1 MLYMTR
7 NIHLERIDWFL
18 PLRLASYVILFAA
31 IVLWMDFPGF
41 IQVPVIIYSLLTLAV
56 GVSLTKKFKRK
67 LAMITPWVV
76 ALHFIFEI
84 ALESVV
90 VYSTGDISSPLTAM
104 FVLTIAS
111 AALVYR
117 LAGTILMATIVS
129 SALSIIVWLVYI
141 IDTNLSLSVE
151 ELSRFFAGKERLFYA
166 IFFHF
171 LIFYLVAFIS
181 GYLAERIKSGTRQ
194 LEDTSRALRI
204 AKLETDDILRHLS
217 SGLMSI
223 DARGVIIFF
232 NRAAETI
239 TGFKE
244 KDIRGK
250 DCHTVF
256 QKKMPELARCLKAGI
271 NERIEFPRKELQ
283 IEVSKGNVI
292 PLGLSTS
299 VLTEADGGLRGLI
312 VIFSDLTEAKEL
324 EDKVRSADRLSAIGE
339 LSACIAHEIRNPLAA
354 ISGSVEVIKN
364 ELSLDGS
371 NQQLMDLI
379 VKESDRLTKMLTKF
393 LQYASIERRTFNK
406 VELCHLISETM
417 EILYRDESI
426 HSNIKVNLESEE
438 SIVYVIGDEDLIKQ
452 ILINLAVNACQAF
465 EGQPGEITFKVLNDA
480 EQQIVRLE
488 VMDNGPGMSAKLTN
502 KAFQPFFSTR
512 KGGTG
517 LGLAIVHRL
526 AEVLGIDIRIES
538 KESIGTSFILE
549 FKTYSQPGLA
559 DLARRTSKNSGSLA
573 GKSVSF

>member
-1 MLYMTR
+1 MT
-7 NIHLERIDWFL
+7 NSKHLERIDWFL

-41 IQVPVIIYSLLTLAV
+41 MQVPVIIYSLLTLAV

-67 LAMITPWVV
+67 LAMITPWIV
-76 ALHFIFEI
+76 ALHFVFEI

-117 LAGTILMATIVS
+117 LAGTLLMATIVS
-129 SALSIIVWLVYI
+129 SALSIIVWFVYI
-141 IDTNLSLSVE
+141 IDAHLSLSID
-151 ELSRFFAGKERLFYA
+151 ELSRFFVGKERMFYA

-181 GYLAERIKSGTRQ
+181 GYLAERIKSGARQ

-239 TGFKE
+239 TGFNE

-256 QKKMPELARCLKAGI
+256 HKRMPELARCLKAGI
-271 NERIEFPRKELQ
+271 DERMEFPRKELQ
-283 IEVSKGNVI
+283 IEVSPGNVI

-299 VLTEADGGLRGLI
+299 VLTEPDGELRGLI

-364 ELSLDGS
+364 ELSLEGS
-371 NQQLMDLI
+371 NQKLMDLI
-379 VKESDRLTKMLTKF
+379 IKESDRLTKMLTKF

-426 HSNIKVNLESEE
+426 HSNIKVKLESEE

-465 EGQPGEITFKVLNDA
+465 EGQPGEIIFKVLIDA
-480 EQQIVRLE
+480 DQQIVRLE
-488 VMDNGPGMSAKLTN
+488 VIDNGPGMSAELTN

-538 KESIGTSFILE
+538 EENVGTSFILE

-559 DLARRTSKNSGSLA
+559 DLARQT
-573 GKSVSF
+573 GKIPAI

>member
-1 MLYMTR
+1 M
-7 NIHLERIDWFL
+7 
-18 PLRLASYVILFAA
+18 V
-31 IVLWMDFPGF
+31 
-41 IQVPVIIYSLLTLAV
+41 
-56 GVSLTKKFKRK
+56 
-67 LAMITPWVV
+67 TPWVV
-76 ALHFIFEI
+76 ALHFVCEI
-84 ALESVV
+84 SLESAV
-90 VYSTGDISSPLTAM
+90 VYSTGDISSPFTAM

-117 LAGTILMATIVS
+117 LPGTLLMATIVS
-129 SALSIIVWLVYI
+129 SALAIIVWFVYI
-141 IDTNLSLSVE
+141 IDAQLILSIE
-151 ELSRFFAGKERLFYA
+151 ELDRLFAGKERLFYA

-171 LIFYLVAFIS
+171 LMFYLVAFIS
-181 GYLAERIKSGTRQ
+181 GYLAERIKSGARQ

-223 DARGVIIFF
+223 DAKGVIIFF

-239 TGFKE
+239 LGFNE
-244 KDIRGK
+244 RDIRGK
-250 DCHTVF
+250 DCGAIF
-256 QKKMPELARCLKAGI
+256 KKKMPELARCLKAGI

-283 IEVSKGNVI
+283 IEISKGNVI

-299 VLTEADGGLRGLI
+299 VLIEPDGGLRGLI
-312 VIFSDLTEAKEL
+312 AIFSDLTEAKEL
-324 EDKVRSADRLSAIGE
+324 EDKIRAADRLAAIGE

-354 ISGSVEVIKN
+354 ISGSVEVIKS
-364 ELSLDGS
+364 ELNLKGS
-371 NQQLMDLI
+371 NQLLMDLI

-393 LQYASIERRTFNK
+393 LQYARIERRTFNK

-426 HSNIKVNLESEE
+426 DANINVNLESEE
-438 SIVYVIGDEDLIKQ
+438 SIVYVIGDEDPIKQ
-452 ILINLAVNACQAF
+452 ILINLSVNACQAF
-465 EGQPGEITFKVLNDA
+465 EGQPGVITFKVSTDT

-488 VMDNGPGMSAKLTN
+488 VRDNGPGMSVEMTR
-502 KAFQPFFSTR
+502 KAFQPFYSTR

-526 AEVLGIDIRIES
+526 AETLGIDISIES
-538 KESIGTSFILE
+538 EEGTGTTFILE

-559 DLARRTSKNSGSLA
+559 DLVRRTEVNVESIAENLPSI
-573 GKSVSF
+573 

>member
-1 MLYMTR
+1 MLYMT
-7 NIHLERIDWFL
+7 NSKHLERIDWFL

-41 IQVPVIIYSLLTLAV
+41 MQVPVIIYSLLTLAV

-67 LAMITPWVV
+67 LAMITPWIV
-76 ALHFIFEI
+76 ALHFVFEI
-84 ALESVV
+84 ALESIV

-117 LAGTILMATIVS
+117 LAGTLLMATIVS
-129 SALSIIVWLVYI
+129 SALSIIVWFVYI
-141 IDTNLSLSVE
+141 IDAHLSLSID
-151 ELSRFFAGKERLFYA
+151 ELSRFFVGKERMFYA

-181 GYLAERIKSGTRQ
+181 GYLAERIKSGARQ

-239 TGFKE
+239 TGFNE

-256 QKKMPELARCLKAGI
+256 HKRMPELARCLKAGI
-271 NERIEFPRKELQ
+271 DERMEFPRKELQ
-283 IEVSKGNVI
+283 IEVSPGNVI

-299 VLTEADGGLRGLI
+299 VLTEPDGELRGLI

-364 ELSLDGS
+364 ELSLEGS
-371 NQQLMDLI
+371 NQKLMDLI
-379 VKESDRLTKMLTKF
+379 IKESDRLTKMLTKF

-465 EGQPGEITFKVLNDA
+465 EGQPGEIIFKVSIDA

-488 VMDNGPGMSAKLTN
+488 VIDNGPGMSAELTN

-538 KESIGTSFILE
+538 EENVGTSFILE

-559 DLARRTSKNSGSLA
+559 DLARQT
-573 GKSVSF
+573 GKIPAI

>member
-1 MLYMTR
+1 MLYMT
-7 NIHLERIDWFL
+7 NSKHLERIDWFL

-41 IQVPVIIYSLLTLAV
+41 MQVPVIIYSLLTLAV

-67 LAMITPWVV
+67 LAMITPWIV
-76 ALHFIFEI
+76 ALHFVFEI

-117 LAGTILMATIVS
+117 LAGTLLMATIVS
-129 SALSIIVWLVYI
+129 LALSIIVWFVYI
-141 IDTNLSLSVE
+141 IDAHLSLSID
-151 ELSRFFAGKERLFYA
+151 ELSRFFVGKERMFYA

-181 GYLAERIKSGTRQ
+181 GYLAERIKSGARQ

-239 TGFKE
+239 TGFNE

-256 QKKMPELARCLKAGI
+256 HKRMPELARCLKAGI
-271 NERIEFPRKELQ
+271 EERMEFPRKELQ
-283 IEVSKGNVI
+283 IEVSPGNVI

-299 VLTEADGGLRGLI
+299 VLTEPDGELRGLI

-364 ELSLDGS
+364 ELSLEGS
-371 NQQLMDLI
+371 NQKLMDLI
-379 VKESDRLTKMLTKF
+379 IKESDRLTKMLTKF

-465 EGQPGEITFKVLNDA
+465 EGQPGEIIFKVSIDA

-488 VMDNGPGMSAKLTN
+488 VIDNGPGMSAELTN

-526 AEVLGIDIRIES
+526 AEVLGIEIRIES
-538 KESIGTSFILE
+538 EENVGTSFILE

-559 DLARRTSKNSGSLA
+559 DLARQT
-573 GKSVSF
+573 GKIPAI

>member
-1 MLYMTR
+1 MLYMTS
-7 NIHLERIDWFL
+7 NKHLERIDWFL

-41 IQVPVIIYSLLTLAV
+41 MQLPVIIYSLLTLAV

-67 LAMITPWVV
+67 LAMITPWIV
-76 ALHFIFEI
+76 ALHFVFEI

-117 LAGTILMATIVS
+117 LAGTLLMATIVS

-141 IDTNLSLSVE
+141 IDAHLSLSFA

-181 GYLAERIKSGTRQ
+181 GYLAERIKSGARQ

-232 NRAAETI
+232 NRAAEII

-250 DCHTVF
+250 DCHSVF
-256 QKKMPELARCLKAGI
+256 QKKMPELARCLKVGI
-271 NERIEFPRKELQ
+271 DERIEFPRKELQ
-283 IEVSKGNVI
+283 IEVSKGHVI
-292 PLGLSTS
+292 PLGMSTS
-299 VLTEADGGLRGLI
+299 VLTEPDGGLRGLI
-312 VIFSDLTEAKEL
+312 VIFSDLTEAKAL

-364 ELSLDGS
+364 ELSLEGS
-371 NQQLMDLI
+371 NQKLMDLI

-406 VELCHLISETM
+406 VELCHLISETI

-465 EGQPGEITFKVLNDA
+465 EAQPGEITFKVLIDA

-488 VMDNGPGMSAKLTN
+488 VIDNGPGMSAELTN

-526 AEVLGIDIRIES
+526 TEVLGIDIRIES
-538 KESIGTSFILE
+538 EENVGTSMILE

-559 DLARRTSKNSGSLA
+559 DLARRTSKDSGSFA

>member
-1 MLYMTR
+1 MLYMT
-7 NIHLERIDWFL
+7 NSKHLERIDWFL

-41 IQVPVIIYSLLTLAV
+41 MQVPVIIYSLLTLAV

-67 LAMITPWVV
+67 LAMITPWIV
-76 ALHFIFEI
+76 ALHFVFEI

-117 LAGTILMATIVS
+117 LAGTLLMATIVS
-129 SALSIIVWLVYI
+129 SALSIIVWFVYI
-141 IDTNLSLSVE
+141 IDAHLSLSID
-151 ELSRFFAGKERLFYA
+151 ELSRFFVGKERMFYA

-181 GYLAERIKSGTRQ
+181 GYLAERIKSGARQ

-239 TGFKE
+239 TGFNE

-256 QKKMPELARCLKAGI
+256 HKRMPELARCLKAGI
-271 NERIEFPRKELQ
+271 DERMEFPRKELQ
-283 IEVSKGNVI
+283 IEVSPGNVI

-299 VLTEADGGLRGLI
+299 VLTEPDGELRGLI

-364 ELSLDGS
+364 ELSLEGS
-371 NQQLMDLI
+371 NQKLMDLI
-379 VKESDRLTKMLTKF
+379 IKESDRLTKMLTKF

-465 EGQPGEITFKVLNDA
+465 EGQPGEIIFKVSIDA

-488 VMDNGPGMSAKLTN
+488 VIDNGPGMSAELTN

-538 KESIGTSFILE
+538 EENVGTSFILE

-559 DLARRTSKNSGSLA
+559 DLARQT
-573 GKSVSF
+573 GKIPAI

>member
-1 MLYMTR
+1 MT
-7 NIHLERIDWFL
+7 NSKHLERIDWFL

-41 IQVPVIIYSLLTLAV
+41 MQVPGIIYSLLTLAV

-67 LAMITPWVV
+67 LAMITPWIV
-76 ALHFIFEI
+76 ALHFVFEI

-117 LAGTILMATIVS
+117 LAGTLLMATIVS
-129 SALSIIVWLVYI
+129 SALSIIVWFVYI
-141 IDTNLSLSVE
+141 IDAHLSLSID
-151 ELSRFFAGKERLFYA
+151 ELSRFFVGKERMFYA

-181 GYLAERIKSGTRQ
+181 GYLAERIKSGARQ

-239 TGFKE
+239 TGFNE

-256 QKKMPELARCLKAGI
+256 HKRMPELARCLKAGI
-271 NERIEFPRKELQ
+271 DERMEFPRKELQ
-283 IEVSKGNVI
+283 IEVSPGNVI

-299 VLTEADGGLRGLI
+299 VLTEPDGELRGLI

-364 ELSLDGS
+364 ELSLEGS
-371 NQQLMDLI
+371 NQKLMDLI
-379 VKESDRLTKMLTKF
+379 IKESDRLTKMLTKF

-426 HSNIKVNLESEE
+426 HSNIKVKLESEE

-465 EGQPGEITFKVLNDA
+465 EGQPGEIIFKVLIDA
-480 EQQIVRLE
+480 DQQIVRLE
-488 VMDNGPGMSAKLTN
+488 VIDNGPGMSAELTN

-538 KESIGTSFILE
+538 EENVGTSFILE

-559 DLARRTSKNSGSLA
+559 DLARQT
-573 GKSVSF
+573 GKIPAI

>member
-1 MLYMTR
+1 MLYMT
-7 NIHLERIDWFL
+7 NSKHLERIDWFL

-41 IQVPVIIYSLLTLAV
+41 MQVPVIIYSLLTLAV

-67 LAMITPWVV
+67 LAMITPWIV
-76 ALHFIFEI
+76 ALHFVFEI

-117 LAGTILMATIVS
+117 LAGTLLMATIVS
-129 SALSIIVWLVYI
+129 SALSIIVWFVYI
-141 IDTNLSLSVE
+141 IDAHLSLSID
-151 ELSRFFAGKERLFYA
+151 ELSRFFVGKERMFYA

-181 GYLAERIKSGTRQ
+181 GYLAERIKSGARQ

-239 TGFKE
+239 TGFNE

-256 QKKMPELARCLKAGI
+256 HKRMPELARCLKAGI
-271 NERIEFPRKELQ
+271 DERMEFPRKELQ
-283 IEVSKGNVI
+283 IEVSPGNVI

-299 VLTEADGGLRGLI
+299 VLTEPDGELRGLI

-364 ELSLDGS
+364 ELSLEGS
-371 NQQLMDLI
+371 NQKLMDLI
-379 VKESDRLTKMLTKF
+379 IKESDRLTKMLTKF

-426 HSNIKVNLESEE
+426 HSNIKVKLESEE

-465 EGQPGEITFKVLNDA
+465 EGQPGEIIFKVLIDA
-480 EQQIVRLE
+480 DQQIVRLE
-488 VMDNGPGMSAKLTN
+488 VIDNGPGMSAELTN

-538 KESIGTSFILE
+538 EENVGTSFILE

-559 DLARRTSKNSGSLA
+559 DLARQT
-573 GKSVSF
+573 GKIPAI

>member
-1 MLYMTR
+1 MLYMT
-7 NIHLERIDWFL
+7 NNKHLERIDWFL
-18 PLRLASYVILFAA
+18 PLRLASYVILFAS

-41 IQVPVIIYSLLTLAV
+41 MQVPIIIYSLLTLAV

-67 LAMITPWVV
+67 LVMISPWVV
-76 ALHFIFEI
+76 ALHFVFEI

-117 LAGTILMATIVS
+117 LAGTLLMATIVS
-129 SALSIIVWLVYI
+129 LSLSIIVWVVYI
-141 IDTNLSLSVE
+141 IDAHLSLSFQ

-181 GYLAERIKSGTRQ
+181 GYLAERIKSGARQ

-239 TGFKE
+239 TGFNE

-250 DCHTVF
+250 DCHAF
-256 QKKMPELARCLKAGI
+256 FHKKMPELARCLKSGI
-271 NERIEFPRKELQ
+271 DERIEFPRKELQ
-283 IEVSKGNVI
+283 IEVRPGNFI

-299 VLTEADGGLRGLI
+299 VLTESDGELRGLI

-364 ELSLDGS
+364 ELSLEGS
-371 NQQLMDLI
+371 NQKLMDLI
-379 VKESDRLTKMLTKF
+379 IKESDRLTKMLTKF

-452 ILINLAVNACQAF
+452 ILINVAVNACQAF
-465 EGQPGEITFKVLNDA
+465 EGQPGEIIFKVSNDTK
-480 EQQIVRLE
+480 QQIVRLE
-488 VMDNGPGMSAKLTN
+488 VTDNGPGMSAELTN
-502 KAFQPFFSTR
+502 KVFQPFFSTR

-526 AEVLGIDIRIES
+526 AEVLGIAIWIES
-538 KESIGTSFILE
+538 EENVGTSFILE

-559 DLARRTSKNSGSLA
+559 DLARRTGKDSSSFA
-573 GKSVSF
+573 RKSVSF

>member
-1 MLYMTR
+1 MT
-7 NIHLERIDWFL
+7 NSKHLERIDWFL

-41 IQVPVIIYSLLTLAV
+41 MQVPVIIYSLLTLAV

-67 LAMITPWVV
+67 LAMITPWIV
-76 ALHFIFEI
+76 ALHFVFEI
-84 ALESVV
+84 ALESIV

-117 LAGTILMATIVS
+117 LAGTLLMATIVS
-129 SALSIIVWLVYI
+129 SALSIIVWFVYI
-141 IDTNLSLSVE
+141 IDAHLSLSID
-151 ELSRFFAGKERLFYA
+151 ELSRFFVGKERMFYA

-181 GYLAERIKSGTRQ
+181 GYLAERIKSGARQ

-239 TGFKE
+239 TGFNE

-256 QKKMPELARCLKAGI
+256 HKRMPELARCLKAGI
-271 NERIEFPRKELQ
+271 DERMEFPRKELQ
-283 IEVSKGNVI
+283 IEVSPGNVI

-299 VLTEADGGLRGLI
+299 VLTEPDGELRGLI

-364 ELSLDGS
+364 ELSLEGS
-371 NQQLMDLI
+371 NQKLMDLI
-379 VKESDRLTKMLTKF
+379 IKESDRLTKMLTKF

-465 EGQPGEITFKVLNDA
+465 EGQPGEIIFKVSIDA

-488 VMDNGPGMSAKLTN
+488 VIDNGPGMSAELTN

-538 KESIGTSFILE
+538 EENVGTSFILE

-559 DLARRTSKNSGSLA
+559 DLARQT
-573 GKSVSF
+573 GKIPAI

>member
-1 MLYMTR
+1 MLYMT
-7 NIHLERIDWFL
+7 NNKHLERIDWFL
-18 PLRLASYVILFAA
+18 PLRLASYVILFAS

-41 IQVPVIIYSLLTLAV
+41 MQVPIIIYSLLTLAV

-67 LAMITPWVV
+67 LVMISPWVV
-76 ALHFIFEI
+76 ALHFVFEI

-117 LAGTILMATIVS
+117 LAGTLLMATIVS
-129 SALSIIVWLVYI
+129 LSLSIIVWVVYI
-141 IDTNLSLSVE
+141 IDAHLSLSFQ

-181 GYLAERIKSGTRQ
+181 GYLAERIKSGARQ

-239 TGFKE
+239 TGFNE

-250 DCHTVF
+250 DCHAVF
-256 QKKMPELARCLKAGI
+256 HKKMPELARCLKAGI
-271 NERIEFPRKELQ
+271 DERIEFPRKELQ
-283 IEVSKGNVI
+283 IEVRPGNFI

-299 VLTEADGGLRGLI
+299 VLTESDGELRGLI

-364 ELSLDGS
+364 ELSLEGS
-371 NQQLMDLI
+371 NQKLMDLI
-379 VKESDRLTKMLTKF
+379 IKESDRLTKMLTKF

-406 VELCHLISETM
+406 VELCHLTSETM

-452 ILINLAVNACQAF
+452 ILINVAVNACQAF
-465 EGQPGEITFKVLNDA
+465 EGKPGEIIFKVSNDTK
-480 EQQIVRLE
+480 QQIVRLE
-488 VMDNGPGMSAKLTN
+488 VTDNGPGMSAELTN
-502 KAFQPFFSTR
+502 KVFQPFFSTR

-526 AEVLGIDIRIES
+526 AEVLGITIWIES
-538 KESIGTSFILE
+538 EENVGTSFILE

-559 DLARRTSKNSGSLA
+559 DLARHTGKDSGSFA
-573 GKSVSF
+573 RKSVSF

>member
-7 NIHLERIDWFL
+7 NRHLERIDWFL
-18 PLRLASYVILFAA
+18 PLRLTSYVILFAV

-76 ALHFIFEI
+76 ALHFVCEI

-104 FVLTIAS
+104 FVLTIVS

-117 LAGTILMATIVS
+117 LAGTLLMATIVS

-141 IDTNLSLSVE
+141 IDAHLSLSIE
-151 ELSRFFAGKERLFYA
+151 ELSSFFAGKERLFYA

-181 GYLAERIKSGTRQ
+181 GYLAERIKSGARQ

-232 NRAAETI
+232 NRAAEII

-283 IEVSKGNVI
+283 IEVSQGNVI

-299 VLTEADGGLRGLI
+299 VLTEPDGGLRGLI
-312 VIFSDLTEAKEL
+312 VIFTDLTEAKEL

-364 ELSLDGS
+364 ELKLEGS

-379 VKESDRLTKMLTKF
+379 IKESDRLTKMLTKF
-393 LQYASIERRTFNK
+393 LQYASIEHRTFNK

-426 HSNIKVNLESEE
+426 NSNIKVNLASEE

-465 EGQPGEITFKVLNDA
+465 EGQPGEITFKVLYLA

-488 VMDNGPGMSAKLTN
+488 VIDNGPGMSAELTN

-538 KESIGTSFILE
+538 EENFGTSFILD
-549 FKTYSQPGLA
+549 FKTYSQLGLA
-559 DLARRTSKNSGSLA
+559 DLARRTSKISGSL
-573 GKSVSF
+573 SEESISF